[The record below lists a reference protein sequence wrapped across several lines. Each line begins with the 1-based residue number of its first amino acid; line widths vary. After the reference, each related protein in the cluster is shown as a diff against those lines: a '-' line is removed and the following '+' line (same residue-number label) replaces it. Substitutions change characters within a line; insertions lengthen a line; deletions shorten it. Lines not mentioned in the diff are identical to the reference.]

1 MSSDWFDVYSYGSNM
16 AIDRLRSRAPSARLL
31 GAGWLQAHSLRW
43 HKRGRDGSGKCDA
56 LFTGKPE
63 DILWGA
69 VFRIKACD
77 RLSLDQAE
85 HLGIG
90 YQIRIVEVNLA
101 EGPRKALMY
110 AAIQIQP
117 KLGHSIG
124 IGPGWRG
131 VQGSWV
137 SLLLTSSESKRLMSF
152 RIQIRSGQPC
162 TKALD
167 LSGKYKF

>member
-1 MSSDWFDVYSYGSNM
+1 MSSKWFDIYSYGSNM
-16 AIDRLRSRAPSARLL
+16 AIDRLRLRAPSARLL

-69 VFRIKACD
+69 VFRIKASD

-90 YQIRIVEVNLA
+90 YQIRVVEVNLA
-101 EGPRKALMY
+101 DGPRKALMY

-117 KLGHSIG
+117 KLR
-124 IGPGWRG
+124 PFNWYRAYVARG
-131 VQGSWV
+131 ARELALPPAYIQ
-137 SLLLTSSESKRLMSF
+137 
-152 RIQIRSGQPC
+152 RIEAVDVIQDPDHQRA
-162 TKALD
+162 ALHD
-167 LSGKYKF
+167 S